1 MAEEKKNYV
10 NFNGIPKEFVHERT
24 GQDGNKFYSVGIT
37 PVPYTFSRSGIANIT
52 TNYAKP
58 TKNDPNKFNVGF
70 PEDFKLKV
78 SVASFYDKDDASKN
92 KYKEVEM
99 TAKELQAKQI
109 EARKAIKDAKA
120 NEAPEEEAEGPELD

>member
-10 NFNGIPKEFVHERT
+10 NFNGIPKTFVHERKDKN
-24 GQDGNKFYSVGIT
+24 GDAFYAVGIT
-37 PVPYTFSRSGIANIT
+37 PVPYTFSRSGVANIT
-52 TNYAKP
+52 TKYATP

-78 SVASFYDKDDASKN
+78 SVATFYDKDDKSKN

-99 TAKELQAKQI
+99 TAKELQSKVI
-109 EARKAIKDAKA
+109 EARKAIKDAAKS
-120 NEAPEEEAEGPELD
+120 NDKEDEQEGPEL